1 VSARALLAS
10 LAATA
15 FVALLAGIWLGGRP
29 VEQPPA
35 GSPSLAPPQSRQAP
49 TPAGREPAR
58 VAVPE
63 PAPPVARAPAAE
75 PPEEPP
81 ARPRRDLP
89 YEVEEQVRR
98 YEEAE
103 DPGEK
108 AEVLIELALSS
119 DEPVVLEFLL
129 EELESEPADMQE
141 PLLDAIVQFGDRAAV
156 PTLRA
161 MAERTTSEER
171 RRRLRE
177 TADYLELPTLTEI
190 RKELENR

>member
-1 VSARALLAS
+1 VGAWIALVALS
-10 LAATA
+10 LAAVS
-15 FVALLAGIWLGGRP
+15 VALVFLLRQP
-29 VEQPPA
+29 VDEPP
-35 GSPSLAPPQSRQAP
+35 PPPPQ
-49 TPAGREPAR
+49 AR
-58 VAVPE
+58 IAE
-63 PAPPVARAPAAE
+63 PAAE
-75 PPEEPP
+75 RTHPDPAVAPAIREAEPSPQEVLPAEPP

-89 YEVEEQVRR
+89 YEIEEQVRR

-103 DPGEK
+103 DAGEK

-129 EELESEPADMQE
+129 EELEREPADMQE